1 MWGRAFQAGGLA
13 DAMPEVGVR
22 SVGSESKKKRA
33 KLEHSEGERKAG
45 DEVGGE
51 TGAQSCQGTET

>member
-1 MWGRAFQAGGLA
+1 MA